1 MNENLRVALLIDTDN
16 ISSVHADEL
25 FERVA
30 AYGNIIVRRGY
41 GRSGA
46 TTFPWRKK
54 IVLKH
59 DIESVSLPGYAKNVA
74 DFALVIDALDLSY
87 RQTVDVICIV
97 SNDCDFVP
105 LAMKLREIG
114 IKIYGFGTNKAS
126 KHFVNAC
133 EEFVRL
139 GSKQGESS
147 KAQKKSA
154 QKKPAQK
161 KPAQKKP
168 AQKKP
173 AQKKPAQKKPVQKK
187 PAQKKPAQKKP
198 AQKKPA
204 QKKPAQK
211 KPAQKKPAQKK
222 PAQKKPAQNNKN
234 SNASVHGLKKKMEDM
249 NKILTEAYE
258 HCRDKDGWSHL
269 GGVGSYLK
277 TINPA
282 FSAKDYGNYKTL
294 TDLVKNLS
302 EYEFRQSNG
311 GMIKRKG

>member
-1 MNENLRVALLIDTDN
+1 MNKNLRVALLIDTDN
-16 ISSVHADEL
+16 ISGVYADEL
-25 FERVA
+25 FKRVA

-41 GRSGA
+41 GTSGA
-46 TTFPWRKK
+46 IPFPWREE

-97 SNDCDFVP
+97 SNDSDFVL

-114 IKIYGFGTNKAS
+114 IKIYGFGTHIAS
-126 KHFVNAC
+126 KRFVNAC

-139 GSKQGESS
+139 GSKPNESS
-147 KAQKKSA
+147 KAQKKLA
-154 QKKPAQK
+154 QKKL
-161 KPAQKKP
+161 
-168 AQKKP
+168 
-173 AQKKPAQKKPVQKK
+173 
-187 PAQKKPAQKKP
+187 AQKKPAQKKP

-222 PAQKKPAQNNKN
+222 PAQKKSAQNNKD

-258 HCRDKDGWSHL
+258 HCCNKDGWSHL

-282 FSAKDYGNYKTL
+282 FSAKDYGDYKTL

>member
-1 MNENLRVALLIDTDN
+1 MSEGFRVALLIDTDN
-16 ISSVHADEL
+16 ISDAYADEL
-25 FERVA
+25 FNGA
-30 AYGNIIVRRGY
+30 ATYGNIIVRKGY
-41 GRSGA
+41 GVFQ
-46 TTFPWRKK
+46 TTGGIGWRKE
-54 IVLKH
+54 IILRH
-59 DIESVSLPGYAKNVA
+59 AIEPVARHVYVSGKNIT
-74 DFALVIDALDLSY
+74 DFALVIDALDLAY
-87 RQTVDVICIV
+87 REIVDVICIV
-97 SNDCDFVP
+97 SNDSDFSL

-114 IKIYGFGTNKAS
+114 VKVCGFGTSNAPES
-126 KHFVNAC
+126 FVNTC

-139 GSKQGESS
+139 EPKQDESP
-147 KAQKKSA
+147 K
-154 QKKPAQK
+154 
-161 KPAQKKP
+161 
-168 AQKKP
+168 
-173 AQKKPAQKKPVQKK
+173 VQKK

-222 PAQKKPAQNNKN
+222 PAQKKPAQKNKD

-282 FSAKDYGNYKTL
+282 FSAKDYGDYKTL

-302 EYEFRQSNG
+302 EYEFRQDNN
-311 GMIKRKG
+311 GMIKRKE